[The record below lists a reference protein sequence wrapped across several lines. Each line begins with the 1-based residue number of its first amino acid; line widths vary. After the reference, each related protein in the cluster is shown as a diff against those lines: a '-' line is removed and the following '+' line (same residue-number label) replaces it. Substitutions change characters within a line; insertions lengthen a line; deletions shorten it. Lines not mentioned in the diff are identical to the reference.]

1 MFGFLKKISRLLGIK
16 SEHECQDDR
25 MFEPQGLRLLS
36 SSNLPVR
43 TPATLKRI
51 VRFCGPDPSRLASLI
66 CNEVG
71 PIFTQELTKCREKK
85 LRKVLSFM
93 SPEQH
98 RVMKARGWDKGLL
111 R

>member
-1 MFGFLKKISRLLGIK
+1 MFGFLKKISHLLGIK
-16 SEHECQDDR
+16 SEKHECQDDQPLG
-25 MFEPQGLRLLS
+25 MRLLS

-43 TPATLKRI
+43 TPPTLKRI
-51 VRFCGPDPSRLASLI
+51 VQFCGPDPSRLASLI
-66 CNEVG
+66 RNEVG

-85 LRKVLSFM
+85 LRKVLSLM
-93 SPEQH
+93 SPEQR